1 MSHLAVWP
9 LVVYTSKMSV
19 QSQND
24 EPTVV
29 IVDDEERVAKC
40 YKLFINDRYEAH
52 IATGGQEALDTLT
65 REVEVILLDRRMPEM
80 HGHEVLDHIHAEG
93 YDCRVII
100 ISALDPDMEVLDYQF
115 SKYLKKPIVKEQL
128 LDTIEQVRMLDRY
141 ESLLTEYYQ
150 AVEKYSIMQ
159 SEFTSATLENNA
171 QFQELEEDISH
182 LRAEIDETLSVFNET
197 TERLLRGKDIP
208 E

>member
-1 MSHLAVWP
+1 
-9 LVVYTSKMSV
+9 MSV

-52 IATGGQEALDTLT
+52 IATGGQEAVDTLT

-80 HGHEVLDHIHAEG
+80 HGHEVLDHIHAED

-141 ESLLTEYYQ
+141 ETLLTEYYQ

-159 SEFTSATLENNA
+159 SEFTSATLENNT

-197 TERLLRGKDIP
+197 TERLLRGEDIP